1 MEPDELTWI
10 NLSACKTY
18 NAVGA
23 DWYADPGVPAQKLAI
38 SICQG
43 VCQVREQ
50 CLDYAIAT
58 EERHGVW
65 GGYTINQRQALA
77 RKKGQ
82 LRFSELTLRDR

>member
-1 MEPDELTWI
+1 MKLGEPTWME
-10 NLSACKTY
+10 LSACKTY
-18 NAVGA
+18 SAVNA
-23 DWYADPGVPAQKLAI
+23 DWYADPGVPEQKLAI

-65 GGYTINQRQALA
+65 GGYTVSQRQVLA

-82 LRFSELTLRDR
+82 LRFSELALRDR